1 MMKLL
6 IISVTYNM
14 PQNRVSDTITH
25 VTLNDING
33 VAHSMCNYGIDT
45 DFYFEGWACVKHT
58 INI

>member
-33 VAHSMCNYGIDT
+33 VAHSMCNYGI
-45 DFYFEGWACVKHT
+45 EGWACVKHT